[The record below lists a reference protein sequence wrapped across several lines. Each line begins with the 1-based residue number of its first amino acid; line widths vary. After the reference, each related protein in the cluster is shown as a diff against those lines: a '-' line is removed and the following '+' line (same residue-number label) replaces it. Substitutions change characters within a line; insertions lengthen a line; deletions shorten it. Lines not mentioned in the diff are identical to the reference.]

1 MRFSE
6 LTEQQTLDEFQLN
19 PTGVLA
25 SIIRWS
31 VENPAV
37 LAALGI
43 AAGGGAL
50 ALTSGTAALGPLM
63 AAVTSI
69 NAGQGAL
76 GLLSL
81 DKLKDLIQQNPSQAE
96 GYIKKLI
103 YKYVGD
109 QSDVEEFEKLH
120 AQTAYKGETK
130 FRWRAEEWPVTM
142 DKNAAESYLEK
153 NDKYWL
159 DTYNQEQANK
169 EQPTAQ
175 QPTTSKPPT
184 QQELANTVP
193 PYRPT
198 ESVGEARAT
207 GRASWDSNMPGYQGD
222 YGGAENWGRR
232 EREDDEHHEID
243 RRMEQERER
252 QNTQGTWYV
261 RVDGRVIPKS
271 YTGKA
276 SANAAALEFKKQPG
290 NENKLVM
297 LTMREQ

>member
-76 GLLSL
+76 GLYSL
-81 DKLKDLIQQNPSQAE
+81 DKLKELIQQNPSQAE

-109 QSDVEEFEKLH
+109 QSDVQEFEKLH
-120 AQTAYKGETK
+120 AQTAYKSETK

-142 DKNAAESYLEK
+142 DKKAAESYLEK
-153 NDKYWL
+153 HDKYWL
-159 DTYNQEQANK
+159 DTYNQEQA
-169 EQPTAQ
+169 Q
-175 QPTTSKPPT
+175 QS
-184 QQELANTVP
+184 A
-193 PYRPT
+193 RPT
-198 ESVGEARAT
+198 EGVAEGS
-207 GRASWDSNMPGYQGD
+207 GRDSWDSNMPGYQGD

-271 YTGKA
+271 YTGKSA
-276 SANAAALEFKKQPG
+276 ANAAALEFKKQPG